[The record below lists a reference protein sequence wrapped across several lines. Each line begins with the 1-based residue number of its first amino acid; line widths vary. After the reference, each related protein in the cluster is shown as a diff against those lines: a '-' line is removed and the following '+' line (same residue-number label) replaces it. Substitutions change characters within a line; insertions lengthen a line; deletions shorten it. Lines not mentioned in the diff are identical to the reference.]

1 MPRFDER
8 PLQWTDVLG
17 RFEEHSHQRHFRNAW
32 ALTGRLK
39 DEGRDHW
46 QVGSEQL
53 ARWNRGCDNLLGLM
67 TGLGKRRDLEKQD
80 LSTALREFIQEFEHH
95 TERMYQM
102 IYGEIND
109 SENNE
114 KLTEIFDWFNL
125 VFRTSIYALVSGWIE
140 DKQDHFTITTTIN
153 LTTGET
159 TQERTGTEMTV
170 PKKYRKATKRL

>member
-17 RFEEHSHQRHFRNAW
+17 RFEEHSHQRHFRDAW

-125 VFRTSIYALVSGWIE
+125 NQYQGGMCISGVLPTTERTPRQLISPLALVLGSGQGRHLPVFPQE
-140 DKQDHFTITTTIN
+140 
-153 LTTGET
+153 TG
-159 TQERTGTEMTV
+159 Q
-170 PKKYRKATKRL
+170 LQLL

>member
-8 PLQWTDVLG
+8 PLQWMDVLG
-17 RFEEHSHQRHFRNAW
+17 RFEEHSHQRHFREAR

-46 QVGSEQL
+46 PLGSEQL
-53 ARWNRGCDNLLGLM
+53 VRWNRSCDELLSFM
-67 TGLGKRRDLEKQD
+67 NGLGKRRDLEKQY
-80 LSTALREFIQEFEHH
+80 LSTALREFIQEFEHQ

-102 IYGEIND
+102 LYGEIAD
-109 SENNE
+109 SGNNE
-114 KLTEIFDWFNL
+114 RLTEIFDWFNL

-140 DKQDHFTITTTIN
+140 DKQDHFAITTTIN

-159 TQERTGTEMTV
+159 TEERTGTEMTV
-170 PKKYRKATKRL
+170 PKKYRRASKRL